1 MPFNIP
7 FCNITSYSAI
17 YYGEDNVGGAAPGNP
32 ITNPVKLT
40 ITSINTSLYPIT
52 PNDFRVVGA
61 IQTAYNISTY
71 TNIQNI
77 PEIEQVEFV
86 QNGNEV
92 DVWVTLVN
100 GFNMNDLNQTID
112 FCIEGHPSISTTV
125 TGNIFNVVTPL

>member
-7 FCNITSYSAI
+7 YCTITSYSAI
-17 YYGEDNVGGAAPGNP
+17 YYGEDNVGGAAPGNA
-32 ITNPVKLT
+32 ITNPVSLT

-61 IQTAYNISTY
+61 IETAYNISTY
-71 TNIQNI
+71 TNIQNH

-86 QNGNEV
+86 QSGSEV
-92 DVWVTLVN
+92 DVLVTLVH

-112 FCIEGHPSISTTV
+112 FCIEGHPSISSTV
-125 TGNIFNVVTPL
+125 TGNIFNVITPL